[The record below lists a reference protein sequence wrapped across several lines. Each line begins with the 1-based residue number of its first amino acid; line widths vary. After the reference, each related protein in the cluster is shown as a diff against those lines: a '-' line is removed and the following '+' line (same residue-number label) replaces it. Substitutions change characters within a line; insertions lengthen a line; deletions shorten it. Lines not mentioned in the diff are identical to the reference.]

1 MVDYLPTWHRVD
13 ELVHE
18 VQFNGVERPG
28 YEKETPYPVLWITAP
43 KMGY

>member
-18 VQFNGVERPG
+18 VQFVGVERPG
-28 YEKETPYPVLWITAP
+28 IRKRNTVSSAMDYRTKN
-43 KMGY
+43 GY